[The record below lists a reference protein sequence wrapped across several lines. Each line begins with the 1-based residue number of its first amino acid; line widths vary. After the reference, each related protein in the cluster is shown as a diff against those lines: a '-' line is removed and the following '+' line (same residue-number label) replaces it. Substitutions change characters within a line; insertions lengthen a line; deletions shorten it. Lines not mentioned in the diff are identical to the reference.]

1 MPLTLFD
8 AASPV
13 SETAVYWFYRV
24 GSYLLTHVM
33 DDPAWL
39 ALMFC

>member
-1 MPLTLFD
+1 MRLTLFD
-8 AASPV
+8 ASSPM
-13 SETAVYWFYRV
+13 SESAVYWFYRV
-24 GSYLLTHVM
+24 GNYLSTHVL